1 VLFQGLWVVAVCHF
15 CDVLQLSN
23 REKNTSLFVL
33 IFSGFCLFNTL
44 YVWPKLL
51 AAALG
56 LMSLSFLVQWT
67 KTEAKQWAVF
77 SGASFGLALLAHPG
91 VVFALPCHLAVLLA
105 GSKRSPA
112 SYSRAAAW
120 VFVPL
125 VALLLPWQLYQKFY
139 DPPGNRLL
147 KWHLAGVVPVD
158 ERGLL
163 QTLCDSYSSLN
174 LGSWLAGRWESVQTI
189 LGFTGFDPASA
200 RSAEAQYLVRTPGV
214 AIIAVLVAMFYLFR
228 RITTGKTL
236 PGARMMSYLSLG
248 VLASVALW
256 VVLMF
261 LPRTTVVSQGSYLM
275 VLVLFVVL
283 GYFIAQSKW
292 ILFVITSLHAIWF
305 FLVWVL
311 MNVPAEYEPGPRS
324 LPYSVFLFLCAGLIV
339 WDIYFLGSPVVAERP
354 AGNGLSASERRRPA
368 E

>member
-1 VLFQGLWVVAVCHF
+1 MHSVLAATWTACECDSFRLFSTDYFLPFLFARLVRNGESLIPFYADWLSSDRPPLQAGMYLLFSWDNSRVFYHALAVLFQGLWVVGVCHF
-15 CDVLQLSN
+15 CDVLQLSK

-51 AAALG
+51 AGALG

-105 GSKRSPA
+105 GSRRSPA

-120 VFVPL
+120 ALVPL

-147 KWHLAGVVPVD
+147 KWHLAGVIPVD

-163 QTLCDSYSSLN
+163 QTLRDSYSSLN
-174 LGSWLAGRWESVQTI
+174 LESWLVGRWESVQTI
-189 LGFTGFDPASA
+189 LGLAGFDPASA
-200 RSAEAQYLVRTPGV
+200 RAAEARCLVR
-214 AIIAVLVAMFYLFR
+214 A
-228 RITTGKTL
+228 
-236 PGARMMSYLSLG
+236 
-248 VLASVALW
+248 
-256 VVLMF
+256 
-261 LPRTTVVSQGSYLM
+261 
-275 VLVLFVVL
+275 
-283 GYFIAQSKW
+283 
-292 ILFVITSLHAIWF
+292 
-305 FLVWVL
+305 
-311 MNVPAEYEPGPRS
+311 PAWPSSRFSWRCSTCFG
-324 LPYSVFLFLCAGLIV
+324 
-339 WDIYFLGSPVVAERP
+339 GSPPEKRCP
-354 AGNGLSASERRRPA
+354 APA
-368 E
+368 